1 MSSEI
6 QKSRKHDSVRVLLL
20 HIYMYVCVCI
30 YTYIYTHTHTHI
42 CNTLLG
48 FAGGTSGKEPICQ
61 CRRGNETWAWSL
73 GLEDPLEEG
82 MATHPGIVAWR
93 ISWTEEP
100 GWLQSIGLQ
109 RVRCDQSDLAHTYN
123 LWLDWPKSLF
133 RFFYNI
139 LWKNVIFSLTQCN
152 IYPIYTWLVLCLF
165 YLKILSWALFALCH
179 EICNFILV
187 PCATMC
193 PSPDA
198 GHLSC
203 FWFVTVTK
211 SFVKKGHVEW
221 KAGLEL
227 LEKGPAQSTLWP
239 QLVFLWY
246 ATYIHFLPSEV
257 AQSCPTLCDLM
268 DSSLD

>member
-1 MSSEI
+1 
-6 QKSRKHDSVRVLLL
+6 
-20 HIYMYVCVCI
+20 
-30 YTYIYTHTHTHI
+30 
-42 CNTLLG
+42 
-48 FAGGTSGKEPICQ
+48 
-61 CRRGNETWAWSL
+61 
-73 GLEDPLEEG
+73 

-123 LWLDWPKSLF
+123 SWLDWPKSLF

-139 LWKNVIFSLTQCN
+139 LWKSVIFWLTQCN
-152 IYPIYTWLVLCLF
+152 IYYIYTWLVLCLF

-179 EICNFILV
+179 ELCNCSFTLM

-203 FWFVTVTK
+203 VWFVTVPT
-211 SFVKKGHVEW
+211 SFVKKGHMEW

-227 LEKGPAQSTLWP
+227 LEKGPAHSTLWP
-239 QLVFLWY
+239 KSVSLWY
-246 ATYIHFLPSEV
+246 ATYIHFLPRPLIFPFHYGLRLSLKV
-257 AQSCPTLCDLM
+257 QDLVT
-268 DSSLD
+268 